1 MKLLQVSALNTLNEM
16 TRVCNENS
24 REDTLGYFV
33 SNQVIVLQPKF
44 MCEPQYNEDYMR
56 RVGLPI
62 LEIPA
67 KGGTIVCNAGD
78 IGFLYV
84 TDDLYSNWNL
94 PAMKYLAHYLQTIY
108 GIDVIVHHNDL
119 LADFKKFVGTASG
132 FYRNKHIYTMFVSMN
147 DTTTWLIDKIC
158 TKKTNYRGF
167 VGLDKYG
174 VCPKRLIN
182 TIINFSRHWERR
194 AIEWSKKRSF

>member
-1 MKLLQVSALNTLNEM
+1 MQLIQTHPFNTLYEID
-16 TRVCNENS
+16 RVCDNS
-24 REDTLGYFV
+24 REDTLGYFI
-33 SNQVIVLQPKF
+33 SDRPLVLQPTF
-44 MCEPQYNEDYMR
+44 MCNSEYNVEYLDR
-56 RVGLPI
+56 IGLPI

-67 KGGTIVCNAGD
+67 KGGTIVCNKGD

-94 PAMKYLAHYLQTIY
+94 PAMKYLARYLIKVY
-108 GIDVIVHHNDL
+108 GIDVIIHHNDL
-119 LADFKKFVGTASG
+119 LTDFKKFVGTASG
-132 FYRNKHIYTMFVSMN
+132 FYKNKHIYTMFVSMN
-147 DTTTWLIDKIC
+147 DTSTWLINKIC

-167 VGLDKYG
+167 VGLDRYG
-174 VCPKRLIN
+174 VCPRKLIN